1 MVRTIRPGMWVGLL
15 LGIASPVMAQET
27 PAVRIELKENTPNP
41 FFPSTTIAFAIHRE
55 VCSRG
60 HQPVVTMRVYNVL
73 VQVVAVPMLQDSTG
87 QRLENVR
94 LRCGSYI
101 AYWDGKGRDGREVPD
116 GVYYYQ
122 LVVDGERVST
132 RKMIVRRERSAQIP

>member
-1 MVRTIRPGMWVGLL
+1 MIRMVRPGMWVGLL
-15 LGIASPVMAQET
+15 LGIAFPVMAQEST
-27 PAVRIELKENTPNP
+27 APRIELRENTPNP
-41 FFPSTTIAFAIHRE
+41 FFPSTIIVFEIHRE

-60 HQPVVTMRVYNVL
+60 HQPVITMRVYNVL
-73 VQVVAVPMLQDSTG
+73 VQVVAVPTLQDSTG

-94 LRCGSYI
+94 LRCGSYR
-101 AYWDGKGRDGREVPD
+101 AYWDGKGRDGREVAD

-132 RKMIVRRERSAQIP
+132 RKMIVRRERTAQSP

>member
-1 MVRTIRPGMWVGLL
+1 MIRMVRPGMWVALL
-15 LGIASPVMAQET
+15 LGIASPALAQD
-27 PAVRIELKENTPNP
+27 PSAPRVELRENTPNP
-41 FFPSTTIAFAIHRE
+41 FFPSTTIPFDIHRE

-73 VQVVAVPMLQDSTG
+73 VQIVGIPTLRDSTG

-101 AYWDGKGRDGREVPD
+101 AYWDGKGRDGREVAD

-122 LVVDGERVST
+122 LLVDGERIST
-132 RKMIVRRERSAQIP
+132 RKMIVRRERSAQGP